1 MLYVEFHR
9 LRWKKKPKGE
19 LFTETTNRTAK
30 YCQLAQPCFRLSPK
44 PPSTRCSQTSQV
56 EETRGREATARTAPR
71 GDPKSARDA
80 CVRCCPAI
88 LSSHSSSRSPLWQ
101 QLWDGG
107 APWSCLGCSL
117 VCSQA
122 QRRPHCPC
130 SLQRD
135 LRFSPWGSQSHQC
148 VHLSFRERLLLFLP
162 QAGVTTFFVGLHRLL
177 FFPLIYPG
185 ASSSSTWNFA
195 PPSGRNLSLQSAGS
209 RRS

>member
-122 QRRPHCPC
+122 QTTPLPLQPPAGS
-130 SLQRD
+130 SLFP
-135 LRFSPWGSQSHQC
+135 LGFSEPPVRSSQLSGEASSLPSTSRSHYIFC
-148 VHLSFRERLLLFLP
+148 WPPSIAFLP
-162 QAGVTTFFVGLHRLL
+162 SDLPRCQF
-177 FFPLIYPG
+177 LIHLKFCSPI
-185 ASSSSTWNFA
+185 
-195 PPSGRNLSLQSAGS
+195 R
-209 RRS
+209 